1 MLKANLLI
9 NFFPDSRFK
18 DGKEVK
24 ADANIKII
32 RDIHRSESY
41 SLVLNIVKGSDS
53 GDYEVKVVNTM
64 GSVTSKSRVIV
75 QGKHLDLFLLFF
87 TLKIFIK

>member
-1 MLKANLLI
+1 MLNDV
-9 NFFPDSRFK
+9 NRYK

-24 ADANIKII
+24 ADANIKIT

-41 SLVLNIVKGSDS
+41 SLFLNIVKGSDS

-75 QGKHLDLFLLFF
+75 QGKVFIILSPLFKFILQQ
-87 TLKIFIK
+87 KILG